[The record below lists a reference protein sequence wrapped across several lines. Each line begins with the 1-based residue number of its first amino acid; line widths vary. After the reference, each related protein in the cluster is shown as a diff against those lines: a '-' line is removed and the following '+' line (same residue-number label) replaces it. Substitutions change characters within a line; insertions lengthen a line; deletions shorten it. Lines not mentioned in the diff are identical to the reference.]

1 MKNFYITTT
10 LPYINSD
17 PHVGFAMEIVRADVI
32 ARYKKSFGYDVFFNT
47 GTDEHGQKIWNRA
60 KDENKSIEDFC
71 NENSDKYYDNIKTYT
86 TINNNHVK
94 PTKNYN
100 LIYGSEYQEDHDPK
114 YF

>member
-1 MKNFYITTT
+1 MCGKYIIIFILICLIIYTTNLENFS
-10 LPYINSD
+10 N
-17 PHVGFAMEIVRADVI
+17 V
-32 ARYKKSFGYDVFFNT
+32 
-47 GTDEHGQKIWNRA
+47 
-60 KDENKSIEDFC
+60 C